1 LNDLKLNVQNEIN
14 QIFVRMALRINNEQS
29 LRELRE
35 LTLIYGLSE
44 IRENRIVEIA
54 KENLEWIELYA
65 DDIREFL
72 DDFFRERKS
81 SSSRSTIISCLMI
94 LSCLAF
100 NWIMQN

>member
-1 LNDLKLNVQNEIN
+1 
-14 QIFVRMALRINNEQS
+14 MALRINNEQS

>member
-1 LNDLKLNVQNEIN
+1 
-14 QIFVRMALRINNEQS
+14 MAFRINNVQS

-35 LTLIYGLSE
+35 LTVIYGLSE
-44 IRENRIVEIA
+44 SREKRIVEIA
-54 KENLEWIELYA
+54 EENLQWIESYS

-81 SSSRSTIISCLMI
+81 SSSRSTIISCLTI
-94 LSCLAF
+94 LTCLAF